1 MRIPS
6 LRKSL
11 CGLLLFSLTL
21 TGFCLSTEE
30 EIRLGQQAAAKFEQ
44 QHGLVND
51 PALVGRLRRVSQK
64 LLKNAKRKDLP
75 WTFKIINVNEFNAAA
90 FPGGYIY
97 ATKGLMQGLN
107 EEELAFVIGHEVGH
121 VDNRHSIKQ
130 IESAQLRRIGLIA
143 ILAGTGAGENAQTLA
158 GLADGVIGSQR
169 SQGDEAESDRY
180 GLEMMGLAGYD
191 PAFALSALQKLASQ
205 SGGGTPGFLN
215 TLLGSHPLPK
225 ERVEQGERLL
235 MTVPFRPEASA
246 PVVSSNSV
254 EDFVYDDATAALEYT
269 LSLLGHGRRDSLM
282 RAAKDHAL
290 GKRAAPGGT
299 RKILFETPTS
309 EGMAGVERRLFENPM
324 LKQRSAFG
332 VSVVDTG
339 NGNVR
344 TVVLFQGGM

>member
-51 PALVGRLRRVSQK
+51 PVLVGRLRRISQR
-64 LLKNAKRKDLP
+64 LLKNAERKDLP
-75 WTFKIINVNEFNAAA
+75 WAFKIINVDAFNAAA

-107 EEELAFVIGHEVGH
+107 DEELAFVIGHEVGH
-121 VDNRHSIKQ
+121 VDKRHSVKQ

-143 ILAGTGAGENAQTLA
+143 ILAGTGAGNDAQRLA

-169 SQGDEAESDRY
+169 SQGDESESDRY
-180 GLEMMGLAGYD
+180 GLQLMGLAGYD
-191 PAFALSALQKLASQ
+191 PAYALSALQKLASQ

-225 ERVEQGERLL
+225 ERVQQGERLL
-235 MTVPFRPEASA
+235 MSVPFRPEAA
-246 PVVSSNSV
+246 KPVVSSKV
-254 EDFVYDDATAALEYT
+254 DEDFVYNDATNTVEYT
-269 LSLLGHGRRDSLM
+269 LSLIGHGRRASLM
-282 RAAKDHAL
+282 QAAKDHAL
-290 GKRAAPGGT
+290 GRRAAPRGVRT
-299 RKILFETPTS
+299 LLFESPDS
-309 EGMAGVERRLFENPM
+309 EGFAGVERRLFESPL

-332 VSVVDTG
+332 VCVVDTG
-339 NGNVR
+339 AGQVR
-344 TVVLFQGGM
+344 TVVFLQGGY